1 VDPRAVR
8 VVADDLTGACDIA
21 AALLPWPGPVVVETY
36 AGADAPAD
44 AALWVRNTQSRTL
57 PVEEARRAVRQALA
71 GFAAED
77 GVVLKKIDSA
87 LRGHVGAEL
96 EAAIDAVGAA
106 EGFVLPAIPAVGRT
120 TLGGVQLVDGVP
132 LHATAFAADPL
143 HPVRE
148 SEVAVHVERASG
160 RRCRALSLDDV
171 RSTKRLAAA
180 IARGRLEGCT
190 TFACDAVT
198 DADLARAL
206 EVLLARPRPAV
217 LAGSLGLGRAL
228 RERLEIPPGAG
239 GPLPMRGS
247 AAGMLVV
254 VGSTHPS
261 ARRQSEV
268 IAAPAAVCELSARED
283 AERTGARA
291 AALLA
296 RGAVAVLRTPAE
308 IEAGEGARW
317 LTAMGRAVASCV
329 GSCRPGALVL
339 VGGETAHAALRGL
352 RQPGIRVRAGL
363 EPLIVGGELVGGALA
378 GMPVVTKGGSSGDAR
393 ALVRALAWMEREG
406 R

>member
-21 AALLPWPGPVVVETY
+21 AALLPWDGPVVVETY

-57 PVEEARRAVRQALA
+57 PVEEARRAVREALV
-71 GFAAED
+71 GLAAED

-96 EAAIDAVGAA
+96 EAAIEAVGAE

-120 TLGGVQLVDGVP
+120 TVAGVQLFDGVP
-132 LHATAFAADPL
+132 MHATAFAADPL
-143 HPVRE
+143 HPVSE
-148 SEVAVHVERASG
+148 SEVLPHVERASG
-160 RRCRALSLDDV
+160 RRCRTLSLADV
-171 RSTKRLAAA
+171 RSRKRLAAA
-180 IARGRLEGCT
+180 IVRGRLEGCT
-190 TFACDAVT
+190 TFACDAAT

-228 RERLEIPPGAG
+228 RERLEIAPGAP
-239 GPLPMRGS
+239 GPLPRRGS

-261 ARRQSEV
+261 ARRQSEM
-268 IAAPAAVCELSARED
+268 IAAPAAVYELSARED
-283 AERTGARA
+283 GERTGEQA
-291 AALLA
+291 AAVLA

-308 IEAGEGARW
+308 IGAGEGARW
-317 LTAMGRAVASCV
+317 LTAMGCAVVSCV
-329 GSCRPGALVL
+329 GSCRPGAMVL
-339 VGGETAHAALRGL
+339 VGGETAHAALRAL
-352 RQPGIRVRAGL
+352 RQPGILVRAGL

-393 ALVRALAWMEREG
+393 ALVRALAWMERG
-406 R
+406 RR